1 MTAPKGSDSVRDPE
15 STRIKKTIIDAASR
29 LFEKKGLYETS
40 VAEIAETAGI
50 SVPVTYHYV
59 SRKSDIML
67 LIMEDFTDQFEG
79 QALAVLAALTD
90 PKEKLARAMEI
101 FFRIVDEQLV
111 KVVLVYRKSRTLDK
125 PGRDRV
131 KAAEIRHV
139 RIFEEI
145 LREGMEKG
153 AFRPMDPDLVAYNVL
168 MAGHT
173 WALKKWHFQ
182 GKFNLNEFL
191 KHQTEFIM
199 AAVSA

>member
-1 MTAPKGSDSVRDPE
+1 MTAQKGSDSVRDPE
-15 STRIKKTIIDAASR
+15 SARIKQKIIDAASL

-40 VAEIAETAGI
+40 VAEIAEAAGI

-67 LIMEDFTDQFEG
+67 LIMEHFTDQFEG
-79 QALAVLAALTD
+79 QALPVLKDMED
-90 PKEKLARAMEI
+90 PKAKLAKAMEI

-125 PGRDRV
+125 NGRNRV

-139 RIFEEI
+139 RIFEDI
-145 LREGMEKG
+145 IKEGVEKG
-153 AFRPMDPDLVAYNVL
+153 VFKDMDANLLAYNVL
-168 MAGHT
+168 MTGHT

-182 GKFNLNEFL
+182 SRFGLDEFL
-191 KHQTEFIM
+191 KNQTEFIM
-199 AAVSA
+199 SALSV